1 MVENQVILDY
11 VVIVSR
17 ETEVVVGKAVFFL
30 FFQFFGNE
38 CEVRRIDKYV
48 STVVFLQQLRVFVN
62 AIFYVFAQR
71 SVFCGKR
78 DGTTLISVI
87 FEWVERGEID
97 AVVAKFYQQMVARW
111 RNGCISCRTHSKKSS
126 KQR

>member
-17 ETEVVVGKAVFFL
+17 ETEIIVGKAVFFF
-30 FFQFFGNE
+30 FFQLFGYE

-48 STVVFLQQLRVFVN
+48 STVVFLQQLRIFIN

-78 DGTTLISVI
+78 DRTTLIRII
-87 FEWVERGEID
+87 FERVERGEID
-97 AVVAKFYQQMVARW
+97 TVVAKFYQQMMA
-111 RNGCISCRTHSKKSS
+111 
-126 KQR
+126 